1 MLHPRYNLE
10 CTFVRRCILAS
21 MSNSTP
27 NQVEAGSTGSTMAG
41 PIGVVNA
48 RPDAAAA
55 DHAIHA
61 TPLTE
66 ALKPTHP
73 MPLRQY
79 RGAESMNGFSNL
91 AEELAALL
99 NAVGVYDL
107 GWRLLIRCTGEDRVR
122 WLNGMVT
129 NFVSNLDENAGCYA
143 FALNAQGRIQGD
155 LDIYRRVDS
164 FWLETDAS
172 QVDALTAF
180 LDHYIIMDDV
190 TLESLPQW
198 TALGIAGPRAA
209 TSIADAGL
217 PVPSSPMHLSETTWQ
232 GHSVIVTAAH
242 SPLVPRYEVWMERE
256 SMLEMWNSL
265 QAAGTLPCGVDAIES
280 LRVLEGTPAYSI
292 DITAKDLPQ
301 ETNQMRALHFNKGCY
316 LGQEIVERIH
326 SRGNVH
332 RTFAGFVLADDSPTP
347 GTSLLAEGK
356 PVGEITSI
364 VRVNI
369 PGIGERVIALGS
381 IRREVLERKNELMAG
396 ETVARPSPLP
406 FDFSS
411 GSGHPEETTR

>member
-1 MLHPRYNLE
+1 
-10 CTFVRRCILAS
+10 
-21 MSNSTP
+21 MSNSIP
-27 NQVEAGSTGSTMAG
+27 NQVEAGSTGSTMES
-41 PIGVVNA
+41 PMGVGNA
-48 RPDAAAA
+48 NRETTSMPEIA
-55 DHAIHA
+55 HT

-79 RGAESMNGFSNL
+79 RGAESIGKFSNL

-107 GWRLLIRCTGEDRVR
+107 GWRRLIRCTGEDRMR

-129 NFVSNLDENAGCYA
+129 NFVGNLDENTGCYA

-155 LDIYRRVDS
+155 LDIYRRADS
-164 FWLETDAS
+164 FWLETDAT

-198 TALGIAGPRAA
+198 TALGVAGPHAA
-209 TSIADAGL
+209 ASMAEAGL
-217 PVPSSPMHLSETTWQ
+217 PVPSSPMHLSETMWQ
-232 GHSVIVTAAH
+232 GHSVVVIAAY
-242 SPLVPRYEVWMERE
+242 SPLVPRYEIWMERE
-256 SMLEMWNSL
+256 SVLEMWNAL
-265 QAAGTLPCGVDAIES
+265 QAAGSLPCGVDAIES
-280 LRVLEGTPAYSI
+280 LRVLEGTPAYAV
-292 DITAKDLPQ
+292 DISTKDLPQ

-332 RTFAGFVLADDSPTP
+332 RTFAGFVLADAKPTP

-364 VRVNI
+364 ARVNI
-369 PGIGERVIALGS
+369 PGIGKRVIALGS
-381 IRREVLERKNELMAG
+381 IRREALERKSDLKAG
-396 ETVARPSPLP
+396 ETIASPSPLP
-406 FDFSS
+406 FDFGSES
-411 GSGHPEETTR
+411 GQPEETTH